1 MKRRKSKAFL
11 AIVFSAA
18 LWPPLIAS
26 CCCRFMLKAEHILPL
41 RVVKKLNVFSS
52 KTVVSVCCFSPD
64 FLSLFKGVIKGKGAF
79 L

>member
-18 LWPPLIAS
+18 LWPLIAI

>member
-18 LWPPLIAS
+18 LWPLIAI
-26 CCCRFMLKAEHILPL
+26 CCRFMLKAEHILPL
-41 RVVKKLNVFSS
+41 RVVKKKLNVFSS